1 MRIIEIVCCCL
12 LITSILIMGT
22 VGIESGEKDIGE
34 LCTFPVSG
42 IDASGVLVEI
52 EKEPQKIVT
61 LAPSAAQTM
70 WEIGGKN
77 KVVGITHYAEYLEG
91 ADEKVVIS
99 SSEGEIILES
109 VVSLNPDLVLAPSI
123 IPGKTVEK
131 LRETGMVVYYSSEL
145 RTIEDIIEETRL
157 IGKLSGECKG
167 AEEVTTWMQSSLD
180 RIYEG
185 TKGKEKPIVLYVFYG
200 WTAGEETLIDEV
212 IEKSG
217 AKNSAKLMGISG
229 YRQLNAELIVQNEP
243 EWIIINSDEIEE
255 IKNNEIIQK
264 TAAAQM
270 DQIVVVQVEH
280 LNQPAPRIILAIEK
294 IAYGISQE
302 PEAEYS
308 KLETGL
314 EVGQELESYRGYFF
328 IASQIFGYVGLI
340 IVIGIAIR
348 WAKGKWK

>member
-1 MRIIEIVCCCL
+1 
-12 LITSILIMGT
+12 MGT
-22 VGIESGEKDIGE
+22 VGVENGEKSIEE
-34 LCTFPVSG
+34 LCTFPISE
-42 IDASGVLVEI
+42 IDASGILVEI
-52 EKEPQKIVT
+52 EREPQKIVT
-61 LAPSAAQTM
+61 LAPSSAQTM

-91 ADEKVVIS
+91 ADERVVIS
-99 SSEGEIILES
+99 SSEGEIVLES

-123 IPGKTVEK
+123 IPEKTVEK

-145 RTIEDIIEETRL
+145 RTIEDIMEETRL
-157 IGKLSGECKG
+157 IGRLSGECEG
-167 AEEVTTWMQSSLD
+167 AEEVTTRMQSSLD
-180 RIYEG
+180 LIYEEAEE
-185 TKGKEKPIVLYVFYG
+185 KEKPVVLYVFYG

-264 TAAAQM
+264 TAAARNNK
-270 DQIVVVQVEH
+270 IIVVQVEH

-294 IAYGISQE
+294 IASGISQE
-302 PEAEYS
+302 TEVGQS
-308 KLETGL
+308 KLETELEL
-314 EVGQELESYRGYFF
+314 EVAEGMESYRWNLFM
-328 IASQIFGYVGLI
+328 ASRIFGYVGLI
-340 IVIGIAIR
+340 ILTGIVIV
-348 WAKGKWK
+348 WAKEKWR

>member
-1 MRIIEIVCCCL
+1 
-12 LITSILIMGT
+12 MGT
-22 VGIESGEKDIGE
+22 VGVENGEKSIEE
-34 LCTFPVSG
+34 LCTFPISE

-61 LAPSAAQTM
+61 LAPSSAQTM
-70 WEIGGKN
+70 WEIGGKD
-77 KVVGITHYAEYLEG
+77 KVVGMTHYAEYLEG

-123 IPGKTVEK
+123 IPGNTVEK
-131 LRETGMVVYYSSEL
+131 LRETGMVVYYYSEL

-167 AEEVTTWMQSSLD
+167 AEEVTTRMQSSLD